1 MLNDIELG
9 LPDSGSHRP
18 SEPTGVAD
26 ATPSPSAPTPIPG
39 LMPRGL
45 RIPLV
50 ATSPDVGKLAL
61 LTIQRE
67 TGLSVPQLAARLGV
81 KRQALQTYLYQ
92 NRNPS
97 VRWLYRLMAAVGG
110 RILLEFPKV

>member
-1 MLNDIELG
+1 
-9 LPDSGSHRP
+9 
-18 SEPTGVAD
+18 
-26 ATPSPSAPTPIPG
+26 
-39 LMPRGL
+39 MPRGL